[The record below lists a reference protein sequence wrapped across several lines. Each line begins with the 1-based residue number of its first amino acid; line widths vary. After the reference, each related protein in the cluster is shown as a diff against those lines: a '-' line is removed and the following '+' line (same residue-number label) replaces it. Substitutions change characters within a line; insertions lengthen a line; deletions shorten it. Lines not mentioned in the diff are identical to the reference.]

1 MPRPM
6 LHRSSATET
15 HTNPLSLMSE
25 PKAKEMTEEQKA
37 ETYHLLKKQRSKAY
51 MDAIHQLDAGGHVMN
66 AAACEA
72 IRAAVAAEFQALAE
86 ISMLPIGIVAEC
98 CLGGT
103 YEVHTFSMSGGIIEH
118 YQKGVPLPD
127 GMERARALAMHGAY
141 AFIEVYSD
149 ILRAIG
155 KDGSVAVVR

>member
-37 ETYHLLKKQRSKAY
+37 EIYHLLKKQRSKAY

-86 ISMLPIGIVAEC
+86 ISMLPIGIVAKC

-103 YEVHTFSMSGGIIEH
+103 YEDH
-118 YQKGVPLPD
+118 
-127 GMERARALAMHGAY
+127 RALSEGNAIAGRHGARPCPRD
-141 AFIEVYSD
+141 ARR
-149 ILRAIG
+149 LRVHRGLFRHTPCDREGRKRRRCAVNL
-155 KDGSVAVVR
+155 SVFP